1 MKKFFKIL
9 IVILIILFLIWL
21 VINFIITYKAKPLII
36 EKLKK
41 ITHKNTYIGD
51 LKLKFPFN
59 LEIKKIEIEGNA
71 KIDYVYL
78 SPSFLGFL
86 SGNPGFNDIKIK
98 GLELDIVKKETS
110 KIGSNGSS
118 VPKVVLTPKRPPI
131 NFIFKNINIED
142 ANINFFDYDVDP
154 QGIKITFKDISLHI
168 ENLLF
173 VPVSIIT
180 NFNLKGRI
188 PWSED
193 KKDGKVELNGWVN
206 LYKKDLQAYLEI
218 NNIDGIYLYPYYQ
231 RWVDLEKARIEK
243 AILNFK
249 MQAQALN
256 NDLVANCA
264 LELSEIAFKPKGE
277 NEPEEKAYQI
287 ARGVLGL
294 LKAIDKDK
302 ISLNF
307 TIHTKMD
314 KFEFSLENI
323 RLAFEDKLSQGIKTK
338 KIKSNDLLSLPADF
352 LKNAIK
358 GTTDITKVF
367 IESTVEIGKTITDI
381 FSGPFKKDNDKNKP

>member
-1 MKKFFKIL
+1 VL
-9 IVILIILFLIWL
+9 
-21 VINFIITYKAKPLII
+21 INFFVTYKAKPLII

-51 LKLKFPFN
+51 LKLKFPFD
-59 LEIKKIEIEGNA
+59 LEIKKLEIEGIA
-71 KIDYVYL
+71 KIDYAYL
-78 SPSFLGFL
+78 SPSILGFL
-86 SGNPGFNDIKIK
+86 FGNPGFNNIKIK
-98 GLELDIVKKETS
+98 GLEIDVVKRTVSKKEDKPTS
-110 KIGSNGSS
+110 DLHFIL
-118 VPKVVLTPKRPPI
+118 VPKRPPI
-131 NFIFKNINIED
+131 SFIFRMITVKDAKLNFI
-142 ANINFFDYDVDP
+142 DYDVDP
-154 QGIKITFKDISLHI
+154 KGLKIIFKDIEFNI

-188 PWSED
+188 HWSEN
-193 KKDGKVELNGWVN
+193 KEEGEVKLNGWVN

-218 NNIDGIYLYPYYQ
+218 NNIDGVYLYPYYQ

-323 RLAFEDKLSQGIKTK
+323 RLAFEDKVSQGIKTK

-381 FSGPFKKDNDKNKP
+381 FIGPFKKDNDKNKP